1 MKTINRIFIL
11 ITVSLFALS
20 CKAQTLGLDGSH
32 DSPDGTYYKD
42 LNNELDKFEG
52 TWVYTNGNTILTI
65 TFEKEEYVSVR
76 NKHRDYLYGEYSY
89 IENGEEVVNTL
100 SNLNNSTTQKNIG
113 GSYIHKKTDYPAC
126 GDCTENERRIDM
138 YFNDPERSYLS
149 DGIVVRYLLDE
160 TNPEKLEVVIYQSGG
175 GILPD
180 ENSPDVPRVPY
191 GTYIMEKQ

>member
-1 MKTINRIFIL
+1 ML
-11 ITVSLFALS
+11 IAFS
-20 CKAQTLGLDGSH
+20 CKAQTVGLDAPYNTPEGA
-32 DSPDGTYYKD
+32 YYKD

-52 TWVYTNGNTILTI
+52 TWVFDNGTTIFTI
-65 TFEKEEYVSVR
+65 VLEKREQQQVLNDY
-76 NKHRDYLYGEYSY
+76 RDLLKGEYKY
-89 IENGEEVVNTL
+89 EENGQVQVNTL
-100 SNLNNSTTQKNIG
+100 SNLNDPSTQNNIG

-160 TNPEKLEVVIYQSGG
+160 TNPEKLEVIIYQSGG

-191 GTYIMEKQ
+191 GTYIMVKQ